1 MTSVVM
7 LGVVAGLGGLGV
19 VYGLRRGTPS
29 LEAVART
36 MSRPLP
42 APGPP
47 SSTGSTGSTVVT
59 WSARAGEAAVA
70 AGDRAGLLTH
80 PRWLA
85 LAPSLD
91 ITGVTSAQLA
101 SQVLIGA
108 GAGLLLPPAVWCS
121 AQLLGVGMPAIAV
134 VVGAAVAVPAGTSL
148 PMVAMVRKGRAR
160 RRHFRVII
168 GTFIDLVVLSLA
180 GGVGIEG
187 ALVAASQVSSDWAE
201 RRMARALSTARDGG
215 HSPWVALARLGDQLD
230 VPELVELSTT
240 LQLAGTEG
248 ARIRQALAARAV
260 SLRRHEQADAESE
273 ANAVTER
280 MFLPGALL
288 LIGFL
293 LFVGYP
299 AFSRLLGGF

>member
-1 MTSVVM
+1 M
-7 LGVVAGLGGLGV
+7 LGIVTGFGGLGI
-19 VYGLRRGTPS
+19 VYGLHRGTPS
-29 LEAVART
+29 LDAVART
-36 MSRPLP
+36 MSRPLV
-42 APGPP
+42 APGPTP
-47 SSTGSTGSTVVT
+47 SAAVTTVT
-59 WSARAGEAAVA
+59 LWSRAGEAAVA
-70 AGDRAGLLTH
+70 AGDRAGLLSH
-80 PRWLA
+80 PRWQA
-85 LAPSLD
+85 LLPSLD
-91 ITGVTSAQLA
+91 ITGMTPAQLA
-101 SQVLIGA
+101 SQILVGC
-108 GAGLLLPPAVWCS
+108 GAGLLLPPAAWML
-121 AQLLGVGMPAIAV
+121 ALLLGVGMPATAAM
-134 VVGAAVAVPAGTSL
+134 VGAAIAVPAGSCL
-148 PMVAMVRKGRAR
+148 PVVAVLRRARAR
-160 RRHFRVII
+160 RRHFRVVI

-215 HSPWVALARLGDQLD
+215 HSPWAALGRLGDQLAL
-230 VPELVELSTT
+230 PELVELSTT

-248 ARIRQALAARAV
+248 ARIRQALSARAV

>member
-1 MTSVVM
+1 MTSVIM
-7 LGVVAGLGGLGV
+7 LGMVAGLGGLGL

-36 MSRPLP
+36 MSRPRP
-42 APGPP
+42 APRPP
-47 SSTGSTGSTVVT
+47 STTGPTVVGLST
-59 WSARAGEAAVA
+59 RASEAAVA
-70 AGDRAGLLTH
+70 AGERAGLLVH
-80 PRWLA
+80 PRWQA

-91 ITGVTSAQLA
+91 ITGMTAAQLA
-101 SQVLIGA
+101 SQVLIGG
-108 GAGLLLPPAVWCS
+108 GAGLLLPPAVWSS
-121 AQLLGVGMPAIAV
+121 AQLLGVGIPTIAA
-134 VVGAAVAVPAGTSL
+134 VVGAAVAAPAGICL
-148 PMVAMVRKGRAR
+148 PIVAVIRRARAR

-248 ARIRQALAARAV
+248 ARIRQALSARAV